1 MPGKTTAIAVIASML
16 PRVLMAAADAAG
28 QVGTLASPNPIDWM
42 NWVEKAGTIGV
53 CIWMLVWFQKRSDT
67 DKQELMKLATQ
78 SISAVAEFK
87 DAMNDLK
94 GSIDKLGERLSK

>member
-1 MPGKTTAIAVIASML
+1 MPTRTALLAAVVSLI
-16 PRVLMAAADAAG
+16 PRILVAAADVT
-28 QVGTLASPNPIDWM
+28 QNPVVANPVDWM

-94 GSIDKLGERLSK
+94 GSIDKLGERLGK